1 MLKKLLFLTVS
12 LASMLFAQ
20 GTYEPSEVE
29 ESTYESN
36 SYVAQENTSSSYN
49 TQEESY
55 QPQQVTYQTT
65 GYESASNNNIDL
77 GSEPGL
83 YIGIHPVSLLILTAI
98 GMPTICLTIEKTI
111 SQKSSAIIRPLFLI
125 TDQSVEDISLSML
138 GLGVTGGYR
147 YYFRKQHKG
156 LYIEGELQF
165 AYSSFE
171 VSDSYDYAKA
181 TSIAFGPYFMIGKK
195 WTFGSMALSLDAGVG
210 LNFISISGSSSDNED
225 FDSDIQEAAGS
236 LFGYDANLIWS
247 LGI

>member
-1 MLKKLLFLTVS
+1 MLKKLIFLTIS
-12 LASMLFAQ
+12 LSIVAFAQ

-29 ESTYESN
+29 ESSNYETQDN
-36 SYVAQENTSSSYN
+36 STSSYDS
-49 TQEESY
+49 QEDTY
-55 QPQQVTYQTT
+55 KPQQVTYQTN
-65 GYESASNNNIDL
+65 GYESASDNNNGS

-83 YIGIHPVSLLILTAI
+83 YIGIHPVSLLILNAI
-98 GMPTICLTIEKTI
+98 GIPTICLTIEKTI
-111 SQKSSAIIRPLFLI
+111 SKKSSAIIRPLFLI

>member
-29 ESTYESN
+29 ESSYESN

-65 GYESASNNNIDL
+65 GYESASDNNNGS

-111 SQKSSAIIRPLFLI
+111 SQKSSAIIRPLFMS
-125 TDQSVEDISLSML
+125 TDLTSDDVKLSML
-138 GLGVTGGYR
+138 SLGLTGGYR
-147 YYFRKQHKG
+147 HYFRNQHKG
-156 LYIEGELQF
+156 LFIEGELQF
-165 AYSSFE
+165 AYTDLE
-171 VSDSYDYAKA
+171 ASDSYNYAKGSA
-181 TSIAFGPYFMIGKK
+181 IGFGPYLMLGRK
-195 WTFGSMALSLDAGVG
+195 WTFGSMALSIDAGIG
-210 LNFISISGSSSDNED
+210 LNFYSLSVDSNDEELNDDLNE
-225 FDSDIQEAAGS
+225 S
-236 LFGYDANLIWS
+236 LSAFGYDVNLIWS